1 MKQAQSL
8 KELRAHLWKEGLRG
22 IHYLIVNDN
31 SSASLARYERL
42 KAQVPPAIPVL
53 QHAPNDTDVWSTLSG
68 TKDDFFIY
76 DRCGRLVAKVGLPLS
91 ILAFPY
97 VEEAVR
103 RAYFTPDVCG
113 PCNKTMKYNTTVNGS
128 APWEEDL
135 EAAQNG
141 KAAEVPTAAPL
152 PLGGTRVLL
161 LPNLQGQRS
170 NSKQQQQHGQHHHHV
185 PDEEPDPDKS
195 ILD

>member
-1 MKQAQSL
+1 MLLLLAAGPAASQLMAAAAESEEAPEAKCKRPPVWSLGGGGAMPMRERLGSVVVLALLKRICYMFVMRVFAIL

-31 SSASLARYERL
+31 SSASLARYEHL

-53 QHAPNDTDVWSTLSG
+53 QHAPNDTDVWSTLGG

-97 VEEAVR
+97 VDEAVR
-103 RAYFTPDVCG
+103 RAYFTLDVCG
-113 PCNKTMKYNTTVNGS
+113 PCN
-128 APWEEDL
+128 
-135 EAAQNG
+135 
-141 KAAEVPTAAPL
+141 
-152 PLGGTRVLL
+152 
-161 LPNLQGQRS
+161 
-170 NSKQQQQHGQHHHHV
+170 
-185 PDEEPDPDKS
+185 
-195 ILD
+195 